1 MFVNG
6 LDKIVFSYD
15 LLARIARN
23 PRSVFKNFC
32 RCIALGQ
39 PGNATRVTNSY
50 CNHFMRQQRKWAA
63 SIGPG
68 SAAVIR
74 RDA

>member
-6 LDKIVFSYD
+6 PNEIVFSYD

-23 PRSVFKNFC
+23 PRSVFKDFC

-39 PGNATRVTNSY
+39 PGNATRMTKPY
-50 CNHFMRQQRKWAA
+50 FNHFMRQQRKWTA
-63 SIGPG
+63 SIG
-68 SAAVIR
+68 SSVAAAIR

>member
-6 LDKIVFSYD
+6 LNEIVFAYD

-23 PRSVFKNFC
+23 PRSVFKNSC
-32 RCIALGQ
+32 RSIVLGQ
-39 PGNATRVTNSY
+39 PGNATRVTNS
-50 CNHFMRQQRKWAA
+50 CFDHFTRQQRKWAA
-63 SIGPG
+63 SIGSG